1 MSCELIKGN
10 DIAAE
15 LYGEIKARIAALKK
29 QGRSL
34 CLAFVLLG
42 NDPASEVYVRMKD
55 KKCAELGIASTTFR
69 LPYDTTE
76 EQLLLKIDELNR
88 DRNIQ
93 GILVQLPLPKHID
106 EDKIIIAI
114 DPMKDVDCFHP
125 QNVGLMLT
133 GHPIFLPA
141 TPAGIQQMLI
151 RSKIETAGKHVVIVG
166 RSNIVGKPLAAMLM

>member
-76 EQLLLKIDELNR
+76 EQLLLKI
-88 DRNIQ
+88 
-93 GILVQLPLPKHID
+93 
-106 EDKIIIAI
+106 
-114 DPMKDVDCFHP
+114 
-125 QNVGLMLT
+125 
-133 GHPIFLPA
+133 
-141 TPAGIQQMLI
+141 
-151 RSKIETAGKHVVIVG
+151 
-166 RSNIVGKPLAAMLM
+166 